1 MFVIDSQKRA
11 SRKWDAKNMKVV
23 GCKLKIEDAELFAEY
38 AKKQGMTVNA
48 LLQKYILG
56 CIGKADPKQ
65 PEPDTEG

>member
-56 CIGKADPKQ
+56 CIGKPEPEQ
-65 PEPDTEG
+65 PEADSEG